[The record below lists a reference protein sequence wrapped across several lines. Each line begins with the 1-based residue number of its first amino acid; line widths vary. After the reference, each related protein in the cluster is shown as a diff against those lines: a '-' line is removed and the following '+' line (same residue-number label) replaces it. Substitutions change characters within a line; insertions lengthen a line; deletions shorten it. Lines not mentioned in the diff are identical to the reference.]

1 MDGLTHDDL
10 QELGLRLRDEGR
22 NVEFA
27 YDTLV
32 VDV

>member
-1 MDGLTHDDL
+1 MRAGDDL
-10 QELGLRLRDEGR
+10 QEELGRRLRDEGR

-32 VDV
+32 LDV